1 MDIKENRTD
10 DLNIEL
16 TLTIAKDDYA
26 DRKKKRLND
35 YRRKADIKGF
45 RRGMVPMSL
54 VERIYGQSALVDSVN
69 DAISESLN
77 GYINEHKLHVM
88 GEPLPSEDQPQVEWK
103 DGNDFTFTFDIALTP
118 EVKLELSKEDEILYY
133 NITVKDEAKKEM
145 KDNLLR
151 QYGSLGFHHCRLR
164 AGGHEDRRDIRRS
177 PQCG

>member
-88 GEPLPSEDQPQVEWK
+88 GEQ
-103 DGNDFTFTFDIALTP
+103 G
-118 EVKLELSKEDEILYY
+118 
-133 NITVKDEAKKEM
+133 
-145 KDNLLR
+145 R
-151 QYGSLGFHHCRLR
+151 
-164 AGGHEDRRDIRRS
+164 
-177 PQCG
+177 

>member
-69 DAISESLN
+69 DAIS
-77 GYINEHKLHVM
+77 
-88 GEPLPSEDQPQVEWK
+88 
-103 DGNDFTFTFDIALTP
+103 
-118 EVKLELSKEDEILYY
+118 
-133 NITVKDEAKKEM
+133 
-145 KDNLLR
+145 
-151 QYGSLGFHHCRLR
+151 
-164 AGGHEDRRDIRRS
+164 
-177 PQCG
+177 